1 MRRRADILEQKE
13 EEEEEGAVGAPRSPG
28 RRPSESGKLEQSP
41 PSAHVEQLFDL
52 TGQKCTNDSLPIK
65 SVANFQSRLTP
76 GHV

>member
-1 MRRRADILEQKE
+1 MRRRADILEQE

-41 PSAHVEQLFDL
+41 LSAHVEQLFDL

-65 SVANFQSRLTP
+65 SVANFQSKLRP

>member
-1 MRRRADILEQKE
+1 MRRRADILEQE

>member
-1 MRRRADILEQKE
+1 MRRRADILEQE

-41 PSAHVEQLFDL
+41 LSPHVEQLFDL
-52 TGQKCTNDSLPIK
+52 TGQKCTNDSLPTK
-65 SVANFQSRLTP
+65 SVVNFQSKLRL

>member
-1 MRRRADILEQKE
+1 MRRRADILEQE

-41 PSAHVEQLFDL
+41 PSPHVEQLFNL